1 MKPSSTSKSNRF
13 DLIAPWYDFIGKL
26 VFGNSIIKSQS
37 YFILEIKELDEVLI
51 LGGGTG
57 KLLSQM
63 PKCKEIRFIDLSQKM
78 IDSAKKR
85 ECKSPIT
92 FTQSDFLIDDFKS
105 TYDIIICPF
114 FLDCFDEAHLKEAIL
129 KVKNLLKEDGKLIV
143 TDFQQTNG
151 NKFLLKLMHYFFKI
165 FASLESKRL
174 KSIHQEVELVGF
186 SEVESKYFYRN
197 MIFSRLYGNL

>member
-37 YFILEIKELDEVLI
+37 YFISEIKESHTVLI

-57 KLLSQM
+57 KLLSQT
-63 PKCKEIRFIDLSQKM
+63 PKCERIHFVDLSQKM
-78 IDSAKKR
+78 IDRAKKR
-85 ECKSPIT
+85 GSKSSIN
-92 FTQSDFLIDDFKS
+92 FIQADFLTHDFAS
-105 TYDIIICPF
+105 RYDVIICPF
-114 FLDCFDEAHLKEAIL
+114 FLDCFNETHLQQAIL